1 MYSIKQFL
9 KDSNQQTERRKL
21 SASRHVLHEIWQE
34 KGVFEGQSIEWKGN
48 AYSGKAG
55 ALYFWIEQLCLEGVS
70 VVWIDEEGALEPDAF
85 GSITCQRFWMVRP
98 SSVEESLYCVE
109 TILRSGVFEVIVID
123 GHTLAPEAKRRR
135 LRRLA
140 KIKKVILVWIHQSP
154 QQEMMSPAHRV
165 CIHSVRSSQNQGVC
179 SEWGMV
185 GRQISLSNQRRV
197 SQRKNAHLLHL
208 RGLHPRTEEE
218 YEYSDRRSK
227 SGLVLSLET
236 ESCQI

>member
-1 MYSIKQFL
+1 MNSVQRLL
-9 KDSNQQTERRKL
+9 KKANQHAQRRKL
-21 SASRHVLHEIWQE
+21 SANRHALHELWQE
-34 KGVFEGQSIEWKGN
+34 KGVFEGQSIEWKGH

-70 VVWIDEEGALEPDAF
+70 VVWVDEEGTLEPDAF
-85 GSITCQRFWMVRP
+85 SSIACQRFWMVKP
-98 SSVEESLYCVE
+98 SSVEESLYCIE

-123 GHTLAPEAKRRR
+123 SDTLAPEAKRRR

-140 KIKKVILVWIHQSP
+140 KIKKVTLIWIHQSP

-165 CIHSVRSSQNQGVC
+165 CIHDIKSPQNQGAC
-179 SEWGMV
+179 AEWMLV
-185 GRQISLSNQRRV
+185 GRQISLSNQRAL
-197 SQRKNAHLLHL
+197 SQRKNECLLHL
-208 RGLHPRTEEE
+208 RGIHPRKEEE

-227 SGLVLSLET
+227 SGLILSLET